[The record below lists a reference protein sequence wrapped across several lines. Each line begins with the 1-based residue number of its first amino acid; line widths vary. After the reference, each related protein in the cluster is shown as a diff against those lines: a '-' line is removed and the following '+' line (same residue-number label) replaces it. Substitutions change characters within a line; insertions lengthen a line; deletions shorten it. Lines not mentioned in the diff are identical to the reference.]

1 MLEILKQDQYSPLPV
16 EEQIV
21 VLFFATRDYA
31 KDIAVK
37 DVVSTGDELLVYFRK
52 HHQDL
57 LKQIREEKK
66 LSDELEAKLRQA
78 IEEFKSD
85 KATK

>member
-1 MLEILKQDQYSPLPV
+1 M
-16 EEQIV
+16 